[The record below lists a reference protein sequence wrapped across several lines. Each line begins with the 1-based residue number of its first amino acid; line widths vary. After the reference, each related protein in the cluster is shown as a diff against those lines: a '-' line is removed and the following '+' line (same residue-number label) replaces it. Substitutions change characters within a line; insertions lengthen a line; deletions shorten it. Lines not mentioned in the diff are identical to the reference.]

1 MSRENLMRAG
11 VMGWPVNH
19 SRSPLLHGYWLKK
32 YGISGSYEHIP
43 SEPEKFETDL
53 RALAAG
59 GWRGMNVTIPHKEA
73 ALKLADEVTDRAR
86 AIGAANTIVVKDDG
100 RISADNTDAF
110 GFIENLKDGAGD
122 AWNPSNPA
130 LVLGAGGAARAVLYA
145 LLEAN
150 VPMIVLANRT
160 KARAENLA
168 AEFGPKIQV
177 VDFEKAE
184 TTLSEAGLIVNTTS
198 LGMKGQPPLELDFS
212 QVRSDAVATDIVYT
226 PLMTPFLNQAEA
238 AGLTIVDGLGMLMH
252 QARPGF
258 AAWFG
263 VEPEVDTGLRE
274 VMLAP

>member
-1 MSRENLMRAG
+1 MRAG

-150 VPMIVLANRT
+150 VPMIVLANLY
-160 KARAENLA
+160 E
-168 AEFGPKIQV
+168 
-177 VDFEKAE
+177 
-184 TTLSEAGLIVNTTS
+184 
-198 LGMKGQPPLELDFS
+198 S
-212 QVRSDAVATDIVYT
+212 QGGKS
-226 PLMTPFLNQAEA
+226 
-238 AGLTIVDGLGMLMH
+238 GG
-252 QARPGF
+252 
-258 AAWFG
+258 
-263 VEPEVDTGLRE
+263 
-274 VMLAP
+274 

>member
-1 MSRENLMRAG
+1 MRAG

-184 TTLSEAGLIVNTTS
+184 TALPQGGLIVNTTS

-212 QVRSDAVATDIVYT
+212 QARSDAVATDIVYT

-263 VEPEVDTGLRE
+263 VEPEVDAGLRE

>member
-150 VPMIVLANRT
+150 VPMIVLANRS